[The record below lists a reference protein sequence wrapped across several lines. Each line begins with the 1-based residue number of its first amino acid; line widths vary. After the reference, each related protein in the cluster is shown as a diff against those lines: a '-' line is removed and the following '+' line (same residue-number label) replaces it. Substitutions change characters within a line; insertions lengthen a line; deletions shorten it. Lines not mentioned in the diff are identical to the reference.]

1 MRSNSNGLPGT
12 ASCHSLSYT
21 MSSEIAWC
29 ATIPYFPRAS
39 FLRTASTSAKE
50 SRIHRLAYTCRQAC
64 IVEVELRF
72 IKFRLISRVYQLE
85 PALNLRE
92 SHCLSPD
99 STTSA
104 TPLGDPWVR
113 LCAVPCLAGG
123 PSPDILAPFS
133 LALPWV
139 EVTSHACSGGS

>member
-1 MRSNSNGLPGT
+1 MRAHRLPGKQLAPKSRSHPLQT
-12 ASCHSLSYT
+12 AKWVDWFFSL
-21 MSSEIAWC
+21 I
-29 ATIPYFPRAS
+29 
-39 FLRTASTSAKE
+39 
-50 SRIHRLAYTCRQAC
+50 
-64 IVEVELRF
+64 ELRF

-113 LCAVPCLAGG
+113 PCAVPCLAGG
-123 PSPDILAPFS
+123 PSPDILALTS

-139 EVTSHACSGGS
+139 GVTSRACSGGS

>member
-1 MRSNSNGLPGT
+1 MVTTRGARREPPCTDCVRKFDL
-12 ASCHSLSYT
+12 
-21 MSSEIAWC
+21 I
-29 ATIPYFPRAS
+29 
-39 FLRTASTSAKE
+39 
-50 SRIHRLAYTCRQAC
+50 
-64 IVEVELRF
+64 ELRF

-92 SHCLSPD
+92 SHCLSLD

-113 LCAVPCLAGG
+113 PCAVPCLAGG

-133 LALPWV
+133 LALPWE
-139 EVTSHACSGGS
+139 EVPSHACSGGS